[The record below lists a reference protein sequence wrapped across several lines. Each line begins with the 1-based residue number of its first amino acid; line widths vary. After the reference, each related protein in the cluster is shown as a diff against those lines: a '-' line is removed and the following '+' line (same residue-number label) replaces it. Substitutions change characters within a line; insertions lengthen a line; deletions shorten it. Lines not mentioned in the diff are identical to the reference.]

1 MNEIFPIQGDVAKK
15 IWNNF
20 ERELSH
26 KLKPLPKEEVDDI
39 RLEILSHL
47 YESAL
52 NAPGESEE
60 IRLVNAIER
69 LGAPDE
75 YLTPL
80 VADILLMQKTIKGH
94 PLAIGRSLL
103 NNAHKGF
110 FYALTTIIL
119 GFGYF
124 WILMVFLMSV
134 MHLAD
139 PDVGLW
145 FHSSGDFALSF
156 EAQQEA
162 VQWQPKWFTLIGL
175 VSSILGYY
183 LLNKLLSFLL
193 LRSKK

>member
-110 FYALTTIIL
+110 FLCFNYYHFRLWLFLDINGLFNVGHAL
-119 GFGYF
+119 G
-124 WILMVFLMSV
+124 
-134 MHLAD
+134 
-139 PDVGLW
+139 
-145 FHSSGDFALSF
+145 
-156 EAQQEA
+156 
-162 VQWQPKWFTLIGL
+162 
-175 VSSILGYY
+175 
-183 LLNKLLSFLL
+183 
-193 LRSKK
+193 RS